1 MWLGPGPHLLREAAV
16 DLEGE
21 EVHLEV
27 LLLEHRVQEV
37 EEEAHLRHQRR
48 HVLHPLHSRV
58 QLLRALEVVTFRE
71 GFGKPDTPSFF
82 YKGSPIRDGNMGLV
96 GMPVILRDVD

>member
-1 MWLGPGPHLLREAAV
+1 MGLGPGPHLLRQASV

-27 LLLEHRVQEV
+27 LLLEHRVEEV
-37 EEEAHLRHQRR
+37 EEEAHLRHQRG

-58 QLLRALEVVTFRE
+58 QLFSALKMHSIYLSMNLNISAVI
-71 GFGKPDTPSFF
+71 PSTVWCRIVR
-82 YKGSPIRDGNMGLV
+82 S
-96 GMPVILRDVD
+96 

>member
-1 MWLGPGPHLLREAAV
+1 MYSSNKPEVGLCPGPHFLRQAAV

-21 EVHLEV
+21 EIHLEI

-58 QLLRALEVVTFRE
+58 QLLRALEDVT
-71 GFGKPDTPSFF
+71 KYISV
-82 YKGSPIRDGNMGLV
+82 NMTLV
-96 GMPVILRDVD
+96 